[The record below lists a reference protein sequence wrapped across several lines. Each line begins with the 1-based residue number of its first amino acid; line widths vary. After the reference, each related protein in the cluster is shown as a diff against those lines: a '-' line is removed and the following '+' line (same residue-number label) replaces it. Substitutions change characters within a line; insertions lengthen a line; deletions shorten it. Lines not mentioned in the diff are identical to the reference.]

1 MSALLNLAK
10 SLSFSK
16 GSKMET
22 VLKSDKPTDKQIADA
37 ALKTKAYKE
46 NAEFKAAVD
55 AVLKPAPASEPRAE
69 KPEAKKAT
77 TSRGGEHR

>member
-1 MSALLNLAK
+1 MSALLILAK

-22 VLKSDKPTDKQIADA
+22 VLKSENPTDKQIADA
-37 ALKTKAYKE
+37 ALK
-46 NAEFKAAVD
+46 
-55 AVLKPAPASEPRAE
+55 PATASEAKAE

-77 TSRGGEHR
+77 TNRGGEYR